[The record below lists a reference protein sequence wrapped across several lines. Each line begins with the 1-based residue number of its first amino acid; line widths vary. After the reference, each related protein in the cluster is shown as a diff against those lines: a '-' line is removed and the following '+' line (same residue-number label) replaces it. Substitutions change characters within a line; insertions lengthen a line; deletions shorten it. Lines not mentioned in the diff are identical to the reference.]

1 MLSQLIEITQVPAQ
15 LRYMVQKR
23 NVLRAIGTTL
33 AGAGT
38 SKAVESLL
46 DGVFDLEGMNSIA
59 RQHFMDNMD
68 FAVARRAA
76 ALFSASPQSLL
87 LQMES
92 AAGAPGQKEH
102 FRAHF
107 EDPGDSASEERVGLM
122 SAIDDLV
129 HATRWMSSFH
139 ELLSEKLVA
148 ALAGQVEA
156 GKLTDADLCT
166 IRTQLQQQASAYRES
181 HPGTLLLL
189 YAYRDVKTE
198 DLEAYIANLET
209 PEGRWLMEVSRGALI
224 AGIRPSIERFAQN
237 TVAVL

>member
-1 MLSQLIEITQVPAQ
+1 
-15 LRYMVQKR
+15 MVQKR

-38 SKAVESLL
+38 SKAVDSLL

-59 RQHFMDNMD
+59 KQHFMGNMD

-102 FRAHF
+102 FRAYL
-107 EDPGDSASEERVGLM
+107 EDPGDSASEERVELM

-139 ELLSEKLVA
+139 EVLCEELVV
-148 ALAGQVEA
+148 ALTEQVET
-156 GKLTDADLCT
+156 GKITRADLGT
-166 IRTQLQQQASAYRES
+166 IRAQLQQQASEYRES
-181 HPGTLLLL
+181 RPGTLLLL
-189 YAYRDVKTE
+189 YAYREVE
-198 DLEAYIANLET
+198 AEGLEAYIATLQT
-209 PEGRWLMEVSRGALI
+209 PEGRWLMEVSRSALV
-224 AGIRPSIERFAQN
+224 AAIRPSIERFARN